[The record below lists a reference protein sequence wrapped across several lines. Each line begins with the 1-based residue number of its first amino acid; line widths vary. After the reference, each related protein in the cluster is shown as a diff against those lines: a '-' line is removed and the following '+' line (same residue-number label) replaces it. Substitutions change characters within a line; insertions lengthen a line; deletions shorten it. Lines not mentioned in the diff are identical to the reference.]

1 MPKKIKK
8 RHKIAI
14 EHGLSGRIKM
24 SEVLKEYAS
33 PLLKE
38 ATDINS
44 VQVAVKMASICW
56 NIASMPED
64 KQEELTTD
72 ALTEI
77 SKISGDYKTTKEIM
91 EMLIDRKKIFFSN
104 YNKLILNQEIVP
116 LSDGRYHL
124 TVVSTE
130 I

>member
-8 RHKIAI
+8 RHRVAI
-14 EHGLSGRIKM
+14 EPGLSGRVKM

-38 ATDINS
+38 AKDINS
-44 VQVAVKMASICW
+44 VQVAVAMASICW
-56 NIASMPED
+56 NIASIPEE

-72 ALTEI
+72 VLTKI
-77 SKISGDYKTTKEIM
+77 SKISGDYKTSKEIM
-91 EMLIDRKKIFFSN
+91 EMLIDRKKTFFSN
-104 YNKLILNQEIVP
+104 YNNLILSHKVVP
-116 LSDGRYHL
+116 LSDGGYHL
-124 TVVSTE
+124 TVLATE